1 MPSERL
7 QERSQ
12 DLSTD
17 GEALTVV
24 FGLLGK
30 RWSGLIIGVLLAG
43 PARFSEIARHVPGM
57 SDRMLSE
64 RLTELSRARLLDRE
78 ADIGA
83 PGNVHYRLTEKG
95 AALRPALRELARWA
109 HEFAGYKPDCDKTPS
124 TD

>member
-1 MPSERL
+1 MTPEQLQAPSK
-7 QERSQ
+7 
-12 DLSTD
+12 DPSTD

-30 RWSGLIIGVLLAG
+30 RWSGLIIGVLMKG

-64 RLTELSRARLLDRE
+64 RLTELSRAGLVDRE

-83 PGNVHYRLTEKG
+83 PGNVHYSLTKMG
-95 AALRPALRELARWA
+95 AGLRPALRELACWA
-109 HEFAGYKPDCDKTPS
+109 HEFAGYKKPEPTQ
-124 TD
+124 